1 MSNDLTNRTTGTGLG
16 STGERMSVLNELA
29 KTLTPEQ
36 KAQLAMKATEA
47 LMIAEANE
55 RAAKLRHDASSI
67 EMVRHVEVAKEHEK
81 LKSDFTITSSFKT
94 ASGET
99 NIKVTKS
106 NNLTIIVI
114 AVVIAVIFFAL
125 FSK

>member
-1 MSNDLTNRTTGTGLG
+1 MSNDLTNRTTGTGIG
-16 STGERMSVLNELA
+16 TTGERVSVLNELA

-36 KAQLAMKATEA
+36 RTQLAMKATEA
-47 LMIAEANE
+47 LMVAESNE
-55 RAAKLRHDASSI
+55 RAAKLRHDASSV

-94 ASGET
+94 ATGET
-99 NIKVTKS
+99 NIKVSK
-106 NNLTIIVI
+106 NNNTVIIVI